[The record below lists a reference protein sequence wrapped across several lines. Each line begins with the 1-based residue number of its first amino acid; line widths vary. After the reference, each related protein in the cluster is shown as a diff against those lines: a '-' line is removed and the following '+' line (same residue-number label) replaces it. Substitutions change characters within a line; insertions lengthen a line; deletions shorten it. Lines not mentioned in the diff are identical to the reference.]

1 MSECARGIPAR
12 DALEL
17 VTDSREKVGAAKG
30 GEGGGQMAQS
40 RCWQGG
46 GGGGGVSGGALG

>member
-1 MSECARGIPAR
+1 MSECARIPAR